1 MPRHK
6 NIKLKSKKGTRK
18 MRGGD
23 GTMAPE
29 QPTSSTPSWFTNLAT
44 RIKTAAS
51 NLTAKIRNIKW
62 SGTTAEQPPAQN
74 LVQNAQAG
82 IANAGERV
90 QTGFN
95 DATKNLEEGYEK
107 AKDTVGGFFDTEVKV
122 PQLPQ
127 PEQNQQQMVMAG
139 GKRRK
144 MTKRRKMRGGLAAYN
159 EYTVAQTASPV
170 EGIKTVEPTYMINA
184 SLTNSLCGGKRR
196 TKRGKSNKRKY
207 KGRKTRGKKH

>member
-1 MPRHK
+1 
-6 NIKLKSKKGTRK
+6 

-29 QPTSSTPSWFTNLAT
+29 QQSSSTPSWFTNLAT
-44 RIKTAAS
+44 RLKSAAS
-51 NLTAKIRNIKW
+51 NLTAKIRNFSW
-62 SGTTAEQPPAQN
+62 SKTPSTVVQPAVNPVEEPSF
-74 LVQNAQAG
+74 VQKSQDAA
-82 IANAGERV
+82 ANAGEKV
-90 QTGFN
+90 KEGFN
-95 DATKNLEEGYEK
+95 DATRKLEEGYKK
-107 AKDTVGGFFDTEVKV
+107 AEDTVGDFFNKDVEV

-127 PEQNQQQMVMAG
+127 SQQNQQQMVMAG

-170 EGIKTVEPTYMINA
+170 EGLKTAEPTYMINA

-196 TKRGKSNKRKY
+196 TKRGRKY